1 MDCMQIN
8 GSTGIY
14 DSTINNSSVRYGRNA
29 VNNQQNYLKSF
40 DITSSK
46 LPKIK
51 STKLLGLSDD
61 KFSKKLQQINSS
73 LETLDKALELPL
85 DYELRYQPES
95 KKGTVDTMALM
106 GAAYEQLGQKAS
118 ISVRKATNMM
128 KKSFSQFKNMVSAKA
143 LDVNKDRK
151 IDLSEYASYMI
162 ASDMLSTEPTSSD
175 LKRANITGTITNQ
188 GENASYALFNKG
200 IEETARNIFKS
211 IQSDFNLTKAQT
223 EFTSEPNNLI

>member
-1 MDCMQIN
+1 MNCMQIN

-14 DSTINNSSVRYGRNA
+14 DGTINNSSVRYGRNA
-29 VNNQQNYLKSF
+29 VNNHQSYVKTF

-51 STKLLGLSDD
+51 SKKLLGLSDD
-61 KFSKKLQQINSS
+61 KFSKKLQQMDSS

-95 KKGTVDTMALM
+95 KNGAVDTMALM

-118 ISVRKATNMM
+118 ISVRKATAML
-128 KKSFSQFKNMVSAKA
+128 KKSFTEFKKSVSANA
-143 LDVNKDRK
+143 LDTNKDKK

-162 ASDMLSTEPTSSD
+162 ASDMLSTEPSSSD
-175 LKRANITGTITNQ
+175 LKRENITGTITNQ

-200 IEETARNIFKS
+200 IEEDARTIFKS
-211 IQSDFNLTKAQT
+211 IQSDFNLNEAQ
-223 EFTSEPNNLI
+223 EKFTSEPNNLI

>member
-8 GSTGIY
+8 GLTGIY
-14 DSTINNSSVRYGRNA
+14 DGTIKNSSVRYGRNA
-29 VNNQQNYLKSF
+29 VNNHQNYLKTF

-61 KFSKKLQQINSS
+61 KFSITTQKMNATLK
-73 LETLDKALELPL
+73 TLDKALEQPL
-85 DYELRYQPES
+85 DYELRYQPET

-118 ISVRKATNMM
+118 ISVRKATAIL
-128 KKSFSQFKNMVSAKA
+128 KKSFAEFKKSVSANA
-143 LDVNKDRK
+143 LDINKDRK
-151 IDLSEYASYMI
+151 IDLSEYASYML

-200 IEETARNIFKS
+200 IEEDARTIFKS
-211 IQSDFNLTKAQT
+211 IQSDFNLNEAQK
-223 EFTSEPNNLI
+223 EFTSEPNNLV

>member
-1 MDCMQIN
+1 MNCMQIN

-14 DSTINNSSVRYGRNA
+14 DGTIKNSSVRYGRNA
-29 VNNQQNYLKSF
+29 VNNHQNYIKTF
-40 DITSSK
+40 DVTSSK

-51 STKLLGLSDD
+51 SKKLMGLSDD
-61 KFSKKLQQINSS
+61 KFSKKLQQMDSS
-73 LETLDKALELPL
+73 LETLDKSLEQPIN
-85 DYELRYQPES
+85 YELRYQPEN

-118 ISVRKATNMM
+118 VSVRKANAML
-128 KKSFSQFKNMVSAKA
+128 KKSFLQLKNMVSAKS
-143 LDVNKDRK
+143 LDINKDRK
-151 IDLSEYASYMI
+151 IDLSEYASYML

-175 LKRANITGTITNQ
+175 LKRTNITGTITNQ
-188 GENASYALFNKG
+188 GENASYELFNKG
-200 IEETARNIFKS
+200 IEEDARTIFKS